1 MAIRGPGGAG
11 EARTSPAGNAASTP
25 AAAAPSSIA
34 AQKDSVLRQRTSL
47 ARQAESSIPGMPAAA
62 FPQTPAS
69 PDANAP
75 SPPQQAL
82 GNGEMASSS
91 IALQLRSV
99 ALQPRPA
106 PPEPPSPAAMLACAP
121 LPASA
126 LSPIFDRAAASYG
139 IESSLLRAV
148 AHKESA
154 FQPCAVSRAGAMGLM
169 QLMPE
174 TAAALGV
181 QDPFDPEQS
190 ILGGALYLRRLLD
203 RFDNNLALTLAA
215 YNAGPARVDRFGGV
229 PRIPETQDYIFSI
242 LRSLS
247 KPPPE

>member
-1 MAIRGPGGAG
+1 
-11 EARTSPAGNAASTP
+11 
-25 AAAAPSSIA
+25 
-34 AQKDSVLRQRTSL
+34 
-47 ARQAESSIPGMPAAA
+47 
-62 FPQTPAS
+62 
-69 PDANAP
+69 
-75 SPPQQAL
+75 
-82 GNGEMASSS
+82 MASSN

-121 LPASA
+121 LPPST

-174 TAAALGV
+174 TAATLGV
-181 QDPFDPEQS
+181 EDPFDPEQS

-215 YNAGPARVDRFGGV
+215 YNAGPARVESYGG
-229 PRIPETQDYIFSI
+229 IPPIRETQNYVTSI
-242 LRSLS
+242 LGRL
-247 KPPPE
+247 PAAAPARAAGP